1 MSNPY
6 PKHGATHDEGSS
18 FDPPS
23 TPYGPHPHGVD
34 EAAGGADSSPY
45 ETASSGERQ
54 EIAEKGRAKGH
65 TADNGDERRPS
76 G

>member
-1 MSNPY
+1 MSNHY
-6 PKHGATHDEGSS
+6 PERGATHNEGSS

-54 EIAEKGRAKGH
+54 EIAEKDRAKG
-65 TADNGDERRPS
+65 DNANKG